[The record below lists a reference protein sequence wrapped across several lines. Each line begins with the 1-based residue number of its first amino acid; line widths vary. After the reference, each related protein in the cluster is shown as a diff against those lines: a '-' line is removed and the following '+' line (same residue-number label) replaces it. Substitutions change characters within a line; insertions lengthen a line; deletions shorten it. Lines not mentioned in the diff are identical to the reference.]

1 MSLNSDVLKH
11 SFRKERNK
19 REVQIKT
26 GFNGLQDENIPITS
40 ATETINKMQNYEL
53 SSIRTFPKLKMLI
66 FTLFKEN
73 RCV

>member
-1 MSLNSDVLKH
+1 MALNFDVLKH

-26 GFNGLQDENIPITS
+26 GFNGLQDETSSITS

-53 SSIRTFPKLKMLI
+53 SSIRTFPKLNMLI
-66 FTLFKEN
+66 FALFKEN
-73 RCV
+73 GCV